1 MTRSMLAHSIL
12 FAGAIAVALPASHA
26 AGAEA
31 RHCLT
36 KEQQRAA
43 ITGNKAVRLGVA
55 LRAARGR
62 VAGEVVKARLCEGPK
77 GLVYVLTM
85 LARDGKVTRVSVDA
99 ASGDVVGGL

>member
-1 MTRSMLAHSIL
+1 MFAHSIL
-12 FAGAIAVALPASHA
+12 LAGAIAVALPASQA
-26 AGAEA
+26 VGAEA

-43 ITGNKAVRLGVA
+43 ISSNRAVSLGVA
-55 LRAARGR
+55 LRSVRR
-62 VAGEVVKARLCEGPK
+62 KLAGEMVKARLCEGPK